1 MMFAFEIYLSPVY
14 FAAYMI
20 FLAVQPVLFVFR
32 NMTIMTGSHP
42 SFFLPD
48 LMILTMQ
55 VLRLTPAHITIFHF
69 IMDAAILIVQAVIH
83 FSATGMIFCKTAIL
97 CHGYISNTKKCCKKS
112 GEQ

>member
-1 MMFAFEIYLSPVY
+1 MLAFEIYLSPVY
-14 FAAYMI
+14 FAAHMI
-20 FLAVQPVLFVFR
+20 LLAVQPVLFVFGD
-32 NMTIMTGSHP
+32 MTIMTGSHP

-55 VLRLTPAHITIFHF
+55 VLRLTPAHITIFHL

-97 CHGYISNTKKCCKKS
+97 CHGDVRYPKKCNK
-112 GEQ
+112 